1 MLLKL
6 CFDAHCLVVRF
17 PGCPML
23 RGEGSCE
30 PQADS
35 TFKILRILLSSVM
48 GFFNVMQVE
57 ELQWELFRQL
67 LQFVP
72 SSSGELQQQV
82 PGVVYLRRCVLSLW
96 KGPRSIHTLV
106 WDFFTGKASGVF
118 LCISFLERWS
128 LLRFFTQGQ
137 QQGSEELR

>member
-6 CFDAHCLVVRF
+6 CFDAHCL
-17 PGCPML
+17 
-23 RGEGSCE
+23 
-30 PQADS
+30 
-35 TFKILRILLSSVM
+35 
-48 GFFNVMQVE
+48 VE

-82 PGVVYLRRCVLSLW
+82 PGVVILRRCVLSLW
-96 KGPRSIHTLV
+96 KGPRSIQNIV

-118 LCISFLERWS
+118 VCIFS
-128 LLRFFTQGQ
+128 
-137 QQGSEELR
+137 